1 MSLLLLDAPALLPPP
16 PLVAR
21 TGLVR
26 AEHKVIRDDTGIF
39 HPLGLTF
46 FWGVYGWKY
55 ERDRVLAHLAW
66 LAPKRFDYL
75 RILGEVDWV
84 GRSIEPWAWPDYAP
98 QLQGFV
104 DAAYD
109 HGLRTEMTI
118 VGGTQFDQTTGD
130 RRFVPTDLARQVATA
145 LVGRE
150 SKVMHYEMAN
160 EWARLDKV
168 GGQDLIDMTRVVDG
182 ISPNLISLSC
192 PEADGYEQAREVT
205 KAASGSAYTIHPRR
219 SDHDAYWSHVRQGYD
234 FKDFPADTWNNE
246 PQGPQSSVEELS
258 NPLQLACARLLGI
271 MCGGAGY
278 VLHVGQGVTG
288 EADPNHGRPENM
300 WEVPNID
307 AIMAAVRAC
316 DGLLPLG
323 VENWKCVNNGR
334 DDHPLPLHAHDGF
347 WEDTDDR
354 APAVNK
360 NYAAISGAEFVV
372 MLTGCKSAG
381 ATGPVPAGTARK
393 ACHVEAFDPLTLA
406 KVTEAD
412 LAAGQSWTVPG
423 RGDSMAA
430 YVVRGR
436 YV

>member
-219 SDHDAYWSHVRQGYD
+219 SDHDAYWSHVR
-234 FKDFPADTWNNE
+234 
-246 PQGPQSSVEELS
+246 
-258 NPLQLACARLLGI
+258 
-271 MCGGAGY
+271 
-278 VLHVGQGVTG
+278 
-288 EADPNHGRPENM
+288 
-300 WEVPNID
+300 
-307 AIMAAVRAC
+307 
-316 DGLLPLG
+316 
-323 VENWKCVNNGR
+323 
-334 DDHPLPLHAHDGF
+334 
-347 WEDTDDR
+347 
-354 APAVNK
+354 
-360 NYAAISGAEFVV
+360 
-372 MLTGCKSAG
+372 
-381 ATGPVPAGTARK
+381 
-393 ACHVEAFDPLTLA
+393 
-406 KVTEAD
+406 
-412 LAAGQSWTVPG
+412 
-423 RGDSMAA
+423 
-430 YVVRGR
+430 
-436 YV
+436 